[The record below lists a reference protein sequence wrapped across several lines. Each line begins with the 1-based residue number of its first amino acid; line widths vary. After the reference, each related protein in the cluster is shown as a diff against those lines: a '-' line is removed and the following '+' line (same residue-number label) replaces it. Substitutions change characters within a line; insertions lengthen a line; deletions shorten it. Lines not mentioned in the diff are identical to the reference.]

1 MALVLGGLDVVGDD
15 LMGDME
21 GDDMSGDME
30 GDMEGAFTTV
40 GRGRRRRGRRGY
52 PVQRRS
58 GPITVPTPRW
68 MNATTS
74 QGVSRPQEDLDFLSF
89 TPLTIAAGATT
100 GTLTSQPQR
109 PFRGERLI
117 LQATNVTA
125 GTDASGTATINP
137 AIFVGAV
144 QVGANQGATPFQA
157 FRADAFGVRLSWPSA
172 GQGTTI
178 NIPVVLTTVAPAG
191 GVSVTGTVF
200 GRTMR

>member
-1 MALVLGGLDVVGDD
+1 MALVLGGMNVVGDD
-15 LMGDME
+15 L
-21 GDDMSGDME
+21 SGDMDGEYTE
-30 GDMEGAFTTV
+30 GMSTI
-40 GRGRRRRGRRGY
+40 GRGGRRRLPPG
-52 PVQRRS
+52 QHA
-58 GPITVPTPRW
+58 PISVPTPSW

-89 TPLTIAAGATT
+89 APLTIAAGATT

-117 LQATNVTA
+117 LTATNITA

-144 QVGANQGATPFQA
+144 QVGATQGATPFQA
-157 FRADAFGVRLSWPSA
+157 FRADAFGVRLSWPAA

-191 GVSVTGTVF
+191 GVAVAGTVF
-200 GRTMR
+200 GRAMR

>member
-21 GDDMSGDME
+21 GDMDGDDMQGMS
-30 GDMEGAFTTV
+30 TI
-40 GRGRRRRGRRGY
+40 GRGRRRRRGA
-52 PVQRRS
+52 RGA

-117 LQATNVTA
+117 LNATNITA
-125 GTDASGTATINP
+125 GTDATGTATINP

-144 QVGANQGATPFQA
+144 QVGATQGATPFQA

-191 GVSVTGTVF
+191 GVAISGTVF
-200 GRTMR
+200 GRAMR

>member
-1 MALVLGGLDVVGDD
+1 MALILGGMNVVGDD
-15 LMGDME
+15 LSGDMD
-21 GDDMSGDME
+21 GDDMSGMS
-30 GDMEGAFTTV
+30 TI
-40 GRGRRRRGRRGY
+40 GRGRRRGHAAAQQGG
-52 PVQRRS
+52 Q
-58 GPITVPTPRW
+58 IAVPTPTW

-89 TPLTIAAGATT
+89 QPLTIAAGGTT

-117 LQATNVTA
+117 LTATNITA

-144 QVGANQGATPFQA
+144 QVGSTQGATPFQA
-157 FRADAFGVRLSWPSA
+157 FRADAFGVRLSWPAA

-178 NIPVVLTTVAPAG
+178 NIPCVLTTVAPAG
-191 GVSVTGTVF
+191 GVALSGTVF
-200 GRTMR
+200 GRAMR

>member
-1 MALVLGGLDVVGDD
+1 MSLILGGMNVIGDD
-15 LMGDME
+15 LS
-21 GDDMSGDME
+21 GDDMDGD
-30 GDMEGAFTTV
+30 DMQGMSTI
-40 GRGRRRRGRRGY
+40 GRARRRQHQ
-52 PVQRRS
+52 QRAAS
-58 GPITVPTPRW
+58 QGGAGIAVPTPSW

-89 TPLTIAAGATT
+89 QPLTIAAGGTT

-117 LQATNVTA
+117 LTATNITA

-144 QVGANQGATPFQA
+144 QVGSTQGATPFQA
-157 FRADAFGVRLSWPSA
+157 FRADAFGVRLSWPAA

-178 NIPVVLTTVAPAG
+178 NIPCVLTTVAPAG
-191 GVSVTGTVF
+191 GVALAATVF
-200 GRTMR
+200 GRAMR

>member
-1 MALVLGGLDVVGDD
+1 MALILGGIDVVGDE
-15 LMGDME
+15 LSGDYTE
-21 GDDMSGDME
+21 GDYTE
-30 GDMEGAFTTV
+30 GDEMGISTV
-40 GRGRRRRGRRGY
+40 GRGRRRRGARGAGQ
-52 PVQRRS
+52 PAQ
-58 GPITVPTPRW
+58 IAIPTPRW

-117 LQATNVTA
+117 LTATNITA

-144 QVGANQGATPFQA
+144 QVGATQGATPFQA

-178 NIPVVLTTVAPAG
+178 NVPVVLTTVAPAG
-191 GVSVTGTVF
+191 GVAIAGTVF
-200 GRTMR
+200 GRAMR

>member
-1 MALVLGGLDVVGDD
+1 MALILGGMNVVGDD
-15 LMGDME
+15 LSGDME
-21 GDDMSGDME
+21 GDDMSGMS
-30 GDMEGAFTTV
+30 TV
-40 GRGRRRRGRRGY
+40 GRARRRAAAGRG
-52 PVQRRS
+52 Q
-58 GPITVPTPRW
+58 IAVPTPGW

-89 TPLTIAAGATT
+89 APLTIAAGATT

-117 LQATNVTA
+117 LTATNITA

-144 QVGANQGATPFQA
+144 QVGATQGATPFQA
-157 FRADAFGVRLSWPSA
+157 FRADAFGVRLSWPAA

-191 GVSVTGTVF
+191 GVALAGTVF
-200 GRTMR
+200 GRAMR

>member
-1 MALVLGGLDVVGDD
+1 MALMLGGYNVVGDD
-15 LMGDME
+15 LMGE
-21 GDDMSGDME
+21 DMSGDEMS
-30 GDMEGAFTTV
+30 GISTI
-40 GRGRRRRGRRGY
+40 GRGRRR
-52 PVQRRS
+52 PQA
-58 GPITVPTPRW
+58 GPIAVPTPKW

-89 TPLTIAAGATT
+89 SPLTITVGNTT

-117 LQATNVTA
+117 LTATNITA

-144 QVGANQGATPFQA
+144 QVGATQGATPFQA
-157 FRADAFGVRLSWPSA
+157 FRADAFGVRLSWPAA

-191 GVSVTGTVF
+191 GVICAGTVF
-200 GRTMR
+200 GRAMR

>member
-1 MALVLGGLDVVGDD
+1 MPLLLGGINVVGDD
-15 LMGDME
+15 LSGEEMDGDDME
-21 GDDMSGDME
+21 GMS
-30 GDMEGAFTTV
+30 TI
-40 GRGRRRRGRRGY
+40 GRGRRRRGGHARG
-52 PVQRRS
+52 S
-58 GPITVPTPRW
+58 AGPIAVPTPSW

-89 TPLTIAAGATT
+89 TPLTIAAGSTT

-117 LQATNVTA
+117 LTATNITA

-144 QVGANQGATPFQA
+144 QVGATQGATPFQA
-157 FRADAFGVRLSWPSA
+157 FRADAFGVRLSWPAA

-178 NIPVVLTTVAPAG
+178 NVPVVLTTVAPSG
-191 GVSVTGTVF
+191 GVAIAGTVF
-200 GRTMR
+200 GRAMR

>member
-1 MALVLGGLDVVGDD
+1 MSLILGGIDVVGDD
-15 LMGDME
+15 LHGDLDGDMDGDME
-21 GDDMSGDME
+21 GLS
-30 GDMEGAFTTV
+30 TV
-40 GRGRRRRGRRGY
+40 GRGRRRRRRAGASA
-52 PVQRRS
+52 Q
-58 GPITVPTPRW
+58 IAVPTPRW

-144 QVGANQGATPFQA
+144 QVGATQGGTPFQA

-172 GQGTTI
+172 GQGTVI

-191 GVSVTGTVF
+191 GVAVSGTCF

>member
-1 MALVLGGLDVVGDD
+1 MPLVLGGVNVVGDD
-15 LMGDME
+15 LSGDYAE
-21 GDDMSGDME
+21 GDYAE
-30 GDMEGAFTTV
+30 GDEMVGLSTI
-40 GRGRRRRGRRGY
+40 GRGRRR
-52 PVQRRS
+52 PQR
-58 GPITVPTPRW
+58 GPISVPTPKW

-117 LQATNVTA
+117 LTATNITA

-144 QVGANQGATPFQA
+144 QVGATQGATPFQA
-157 FRADAFGVRLSWPSA
+157 FRADAFGVRLSWPAA

-191 GVSVTGTVF
+191 GVAIAGTVF
-200 GRTMR
+200 GRAMR

>member
-1 MALVLGGLDVVGDD
+1 MPLLLGGINVVGDD
-15 LMGDME
+15 LSGDDME
-21 GDDMSGDME
+21 GDDME
-30 GDMEGAFTTV
+30 GISTV
-40 GRGRRRRGRRGY
+40 GRGRRVRRGH
-52 PVQRRS
+52 
-58 GPITVPTPRW
+58 GPRAAIAVPTPQW

-117 LQATNVTA
+117 LTATNITA

-144 QVGANQGATPFQA
+144 QVGATQGATPFQA
-157 FRADAFGVRLSWPSA
+157 FRADAFGVRLSWPAA

-178 NIPVVLTTVAPAG
+178 NVPVVLTTVAPAG
-191 GVSVTGTVF
+191 GVAIAGTVF
-200 GRTMR
+200 GRAMR

>member
-1 MALVLGGLDVVGDD
+1 MALILGGGFNVVGDD
-15 LMGDME
+15 LE
-21 GDDMSGDME
+21 GEDEVMSGMS
-30 GDMEGAFTTV
+30 TV
-40 GRGRRRRGRRGY
+40 GRGRRARGGRPGA
-52 PVQRRS
+52 
-58 GPITVPTPRW
+58 IAVPTPTW

-89 TPLTIAAGATT
+89 APLTIAAGATT

-117 LQATNVTA
+117 LTATNITA

-144 QVGANQGATPFQA
+144 QVGSTQGATPFQA
-157 FRADAFGVRLSWPSA
+157 FRADAFGVRLSWPAA

-178 NIPVVLTTVAPAG
+178 NIPCVLTTVAPAG
-191 GVSVTGTVF
+191 GVAVAGTVF
-200 GRTMR
+200 GRAMR